1 MTAVYLIVKKKPV
14 LFFSFSGEELCPC
27 SCEYK
32 ERVDHWLSQDNPNH
46 TMEEWRIILAPV
58 LEEITKNLTLDKIN
72 LSAYLRTITSAS
84 DKRPSSKYIGVLG
97 ILLLTLFAIII
108 VFLDLLSIR
117 THIDRLRGKIKH

>member
-72 LSAYLRTITSAS
+72 LSAYLRTI
-84 DKRPSSKYIGVLG
+84 DDNDG
-97 ILLLTLFAIII
+97 
-108 VFLDLLSIR
+108 R
-117 THIDRLRGKIKH
+117 TTDAK